1 MELSLKPRIYHNPRC
16 SKSRATLALL
26 RDRGHEPEIIEY
38 LQTPPSTDE
47 LKSLVAKLGV
57 APSALVRT
65 NEDEFKQANVD
76 LDVAADDQVLELLHS
91 QPKLIQ
97 RPIVETATD
106 ARIGRPP
113 ERVLEL
119 FE

>member
-1 MELSLKPRIYHNPRC
+1 MTRIYHNPRC

-26 RDRGHEPEIIEY
+26 QARHIEPEIIEY
-38 LQTPPSTDE
+38 LQTPPSRAE
-47 LKSLVAKLGV
+47 LQALLGKLGCT
-57 APSALVRT
+57 VRDVIRFD
-65 NEDEFKQANVD
+65 EPEFKQSGLAKDASDRALLD
-76 LDVAADDQVLELLHS
+76 LLLEH
-91 QPKLIQ
+91 PKLLQ
-97 RPIVETATD
+97 RPIVEHGAH